1 MRIVI
6 LSGHDTEVV
15 KVYF

>member
-1 MRIVI
+1 M
-6 LSGHDTEVV
+6 STFSEPEVV